1 MPENALLTRDQMPLL
16 RGVSRS
22 FYLSIRLLPPA
33 LQGPIAVAY
42 LLARATDTVADT
54 TAMPAAARLNLLTG
68 LAQAIQ
74 SPTDQLQALAPL
86 VRQFA
91 SLQSDAHERA
101 LMHALPKCLAL
112 LQALAPDDQNSV
124 RWVLVQITQGQER
137 DVQEFGQGPGALRS
151 DADLDEYTWLVAGCV
166 GEFWT
171 ELCARHL
178 PGFATRDSETM
189 RLAGRSFGMGL
200 QRLNILRDAGA
211 DLRSGRCYLPLERL
225 SALGLSAQE
234 LMQAALAPSGA
245 APGDHPVWP
254 RLQPLWESQ
263 LAQTRSQLQQGLL
276 YSQSLRPIRLRIAC
290 ALPALIGARTLAL
303 LRQAGPSALT
313 QPVKM
318 PRSEIRGLIW
328 RLLWR
333 WASPQALGREFEHL
347 SQCENPKS

>member
-33 LQGPIAVAY
+33 LQAPIAVAY

-54 TAMPAAARLNLLTG
+54 TAMPAAERLNLLMG

-74 SPTDQLQALAPL
+74 SPTGQLQTIAPL
-86 VRQFA
+86 VSQFA
-91 SLQSDAHERA
+91 SQQNDAHERA
-101 LMHALPKCLAL
+101 LMHALPECLAL
-112 LQALAPDDQNSV
+112 LQALAPDDQTSV
-124 RWVLVQITQGQER
+124 RWVLKHITQGQVR
-137 DVQEFGQGPGALRS
+137 DVQGFGQGPGALRT
-151 DADLDEYTWLVAGCV
+151 DAELDEYTWLVAGCV

-178 PGFATRDSETM
+178 PDFAAHDRETM

-225 SALGLSAQE
+225 SALGLSAQD
-234 LMQAALAPSGA
+234 LMQAALAPSGSVQ
-245 APGDHPVWP
+245 GDHPVWT
-254 RLQPLWESQ
+254 RLQPLWDSQ
-263 LAQTRSQLQQGLL
+263 LAQTSRQLQQGLI
-276 YSQSLRPIRLRIAC
+276 YSQSLRHFRMRVAC
-290 ALPALIGARTLAL
+290 ALPALIGARTVAL
-303 LRQAGPSALT
+303 LRQAGPSSLK

-318 PRSEIRGLIW
+318 PRSEMRGLIW

-333 WASPQALGREFEHL
+333 WASPQALGREFERL
-347 SQCENPKS
+347 SQCENPKP